1 MNAIQLHNTVRQ
13 MRLNVRRWGMQWRV
27 MNKRRDRAGERFAIE
42 RALLWRNS
50 INKLSQ

>member
-1 MNAIQLHNTVRQ
+1 MNPLTLNRTIRQ
-13 MRLNVRRWGMQWRV
+13 MRLNVRMWAMQWRV
-27 MNKRRDRAGERFAIE
+27 MHKRRDRAGERFAIE